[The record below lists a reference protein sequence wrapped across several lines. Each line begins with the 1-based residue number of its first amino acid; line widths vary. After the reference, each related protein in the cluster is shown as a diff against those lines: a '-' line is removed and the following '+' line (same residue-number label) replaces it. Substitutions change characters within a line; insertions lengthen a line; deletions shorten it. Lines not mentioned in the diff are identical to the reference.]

1 MLKRW
6 IEIFLINHLFLC
18 IMFFFVYLVYHLNC
32 LSISCSRLRN
42 YKAIFEMAVWDST
55 AEAQKLQ
62 VIFLYIYW
70 DTSEPHK
77 YRLDK
82 TATGGL
88 FVHILGI
95 LSHQSLHAVN
105 QPQVDWFFQLG
116 NVLMEKLALC
126 NLYEFLWMEEQL
138 NQIDYVLAKRS
149 ELSRCKK

>member
-6 IEIFLINHLFLC
+6 IEIFLKTHLFLC
-18 IMFFFVYLVYHLNC
+18 IMFFFVYLRYHLIC

-42 YKAIFEMAVWDST
+42 YKAIFEMAVWDSS

-77 YRLDK
+77 YRLQ

-95 LSHQSLHAVN
+95 LSHQSVHAVN
-105 QPQVDWFFQLG
+105 QPQVDCFFNWG
-116 NVLMEKLALC
+116 MFWWK
-126 NLYEFLWMEEQL
+126 NLH
-138 NQIDYVLAKRS
+138 YVTFMSSS
-149 ELSRCKK
+149 EWKNS